1 MKANRKWVLLG
12 AGAFVVIAAVAV
24 LVVARRQGSSDLGVG
39 EQTVNP
45 VLAAAANA
53 VHFHSTMNSSVGM
66 IEGKSAGEGK
76 AARNP
81 DLLSVGSAAPDFS
94 LKTPTG
100 EQIRFSDYRGK
111 TVLLE
116 FFATWCPKC
125 QAETKHLIEIVSGLP
140 PSNVAILAVNADG
153 EDAGS
158 VYAFNRYFG
167 VQYPTLVD
175 PGSRPANF
183 NHPGEGGPVSAAY
196 KARYY
201 PTFYVVDA
209 KGLIVWRS
217 DGEQPDALIEHKLRA
232 AAAP

>member
-1 MKANRKWVLLG
+1 MMANRKWILLG

-24 LVVARRQGSSDLGVG
+24 LVVARRQGSFDFMAGGQPVD
-39 EQTVNP
+39 Q
-45 VLAAAANA
+45 VLAAAAKA

-66 IEGKSAGEGK
+66 IEDKSASEGK
-76 AARNP
+76 PARNP

-125 QAETKHLIEIVSGLP
+125 QAETKHLIKIVSGLP
-140 PSNVAILAVNADG
+140 SSSVSILAVNADG
-153 EDAGS
+153 EDPGS
-158 VYAFNRYFG
+158 IYAFNRYFG
-167 VQYPTLVD
+167 IQYTTLVD
-175 PGSRPANF
+175 PGSRPGSF
-183 NHPGEGGPVSAAY
+183 NHPGEWGPVSTAY
-196 KARYY
+196 KAKYY
-201 PTFYVVDA
+201 PTFYVVDG
-209 KGLIVWRS
+209 KGTIIWRS
-217 DGEQPDALIEHKLRA
+217 DGEQPDALIENELRA